1 MLGRGPCRPL
11 LRSPRHAPSAVSM
24 MDIAHAV
31 RRALRRAEEGKTL
44 SLDEAE
50 ALLSARHD
58 DLEHLM
64 AIACRVRDAGV
75 GRTVSYSRKVFI
87 PLTRLCRDRCG
98 YCTFATTPAKLEAP
112 FMSPEQVLE
121 VARAGAAAGCKEAL
135 FTLGDRP
142 ELRWPEARSEEHT
155 SELQ

>member
-1 MLGRGPCRPL
+1 MVLAPRCRG
-11 LRSPRHAPSAVSM
+11 
-24 MDIAHAV
+24 
-31 RRALRRAEEGKTL
+31 ALRRADEGKTL

-50 ALLSARHD
+50 ALLATRDD

-64 AIACRVRDAGV
+64 TIARRVRDAGV

-98 YCTFATTPAKLEAP
+98 YCTFATTPDKLDAP
-112 FMSPEQVLE
+112 FMSPEQVMD

-142 ELRWPEARSEEHT
+142 ELRWPEAREW
-155 SELQ
+155 

>member
-1 MLGRGPCRPL
+1 MI
-11 LRSPRHAPSAVSM
+11 
-24 MDIAHAV
+24 DIAHAV

-98 YCTFATTPAKLEAP
+98 YCTFATTPERLHAP
-112 FMSPEQVLE
+112 FLSPEQGLDV
-121 VARAGAAAGCKEAL
+121 RPGGDAA
-135 FTLGDRP
+135 
-142 ELRWPEARSEEHT
+142 
-155 SELQ
+155 